1 MANGNIR
8 KSDQIF
14 KTVDTESIR
23 YCDVVGPEQEI
34 LRFGMPTEE
43 KRKGGGG
50 ERNNRRVVNF
60 CIGSATLEI
69 FSEARE
75 IKF

>member
-8 KSDQIF
+8 KFDQIF

-23 YCDVVGPEQEI
+23 YFDVVGPEQEI

-50 ERNNRRVVNF
+50 EKQSSCFKFFYWLGYFANF
-60 CIGSATLEI
+60 
-69 FSEARE
+69 F
-75 IKF
+75 